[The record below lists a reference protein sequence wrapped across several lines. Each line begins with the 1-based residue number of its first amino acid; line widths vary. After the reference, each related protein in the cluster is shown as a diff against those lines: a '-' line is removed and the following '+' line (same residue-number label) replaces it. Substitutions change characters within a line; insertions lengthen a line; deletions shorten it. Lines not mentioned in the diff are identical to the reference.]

1 VLALVAANAVGVTL
15 FATLYAVAGAR
26 WLPQWAFL
34 LCLAAIFAI
43 VTTLWIRVE
52 SAQGREREAL
62 ARFGRIAL
70 ALAIVVIAVPP
81 LSLMPVFWLDSQ
93 LPAEAGFRPVV
104 GPIMALILIALS
116 LTVVVNVVG
125 GMVAG
130 VRGLRAHRM
139 ARGRAS
145 RP

>member
-1 VLALVAANAVGVTL
+1 VLALVAANTVGVIL

-34 LCLAAIFAI
+34 VCLAAIFAI
-43 VTTLWIRVE
+43 VTMLWIRVE
-52 SAQGREREAL
+52 SAQGRGREAL
-62 ARFGRIAL
+62 ARFGRIAF

-104 GPIMALILIALS
+104 GPIMALVLIALS
-116 LTVVVNVVG
+116 LTVLVNVAG
-125 GMVAG
+125 GVVVG
-130 VRGLRAHRM
+130 VRGLRGRGI
-139 ARGRAS
+139 ARGDRA
-145 RP
+145 P